1 MSPDYRKMYA
11 LLCTA
16 IDRSIDPLKRIPQA
30 YPIADALE
38 RALAV
43 VLRRRLEPLMLELD
57 LQEARDTALILYN
70 ENAYRLI

>member
-11 LLCTA
+11 RLCTA

-38 RALAV
+38 RAL
-43 VLRRRLEPLMLELD
+43 LEAENVYL
-57 LQEARDTALILYN
+57 ATAPG
-70 ENAYRLI
+70 EEKE